1 MLPCMMYDVKL
12 SINITKFEVA
22 SIWVVCSPPAHDTQA
37 YSEPSW
43 SGPAQVAGITPVYL
57 GAVEPYPTV

>member
-1 MLPCMMYDVKL
+1 MMYDVYL
-12 SINITKFEVA
+12 SINVTKLEVA
-22 SIWVVCSPPAHDTQA
+22 SIWMVCSPPAYDTQA

-43 SGPAQVAGITPVYL
+43 QGPAQVAGITPVYL

>member
-1 MLPCMMYDVKL
+1 MYAAMYDVKL
-12 SINITKFEVA
+12 SINVIMLEVA

-37 YSEPSW
+37 HSEPSW
-43 SGPAQVAGITPVYL
+43 PGPVQVAGITPVYQ